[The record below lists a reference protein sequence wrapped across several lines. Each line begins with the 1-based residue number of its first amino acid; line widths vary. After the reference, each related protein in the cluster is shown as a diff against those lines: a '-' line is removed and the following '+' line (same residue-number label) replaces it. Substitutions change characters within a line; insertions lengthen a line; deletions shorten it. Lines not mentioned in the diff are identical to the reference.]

1 MEREAIRVQQPD
13 GSFKIIFREKSKE
26 QQSRPVTAAKQES
39 KETKDSNDNKKHEKK
54 KREIQDPRYYNP
66 IHPEHVDIFGKDLLN
81 KDLIFSLNSGD
92 SIKGKM
98 TGYAQYEILV
108 EFDGKKV
115 ILMKQA
121 IAKVEVL

>member
-1 MEREAIRVQQPD
+1 MDREAIRVQQPD

-26 QQSRPVTAAKQES
+26 QQSGPVTAVKQEPKEMKDQEKHAKQ
-39 KETKDSNDNKKHEKK
+39 KKV
-54 KREIQDPRYYNP
+54 QDPRYYNP

-81 KDLIFSLNSGD
+81 KDLVFSLNSGE

-98 TGYAQYEILV
+98 TGYAQYEILI

>member
-1 MEREAIRVQQPD
+1 M
-13 GSFKIIFREKSKE
+13 
-26 QQSRPVTAAKQES
+26 
-39 KETKDSNDNKKHEKK
+39 
-54 KREIQDPRYYNP
+54 
-66 IHPEHVDIFGKDLLN
+66 DIFGKDLLN
-81 KDLIFSLNSGD
+81 RDLIFSLNSGE

-98 TGYAQYEILV
+98 TGYAQYEILI

>member
-1 MEREAIRVQQPD
+1 MDREAIRVQQPD

-26 QQSRPVTAAKQES
+26 QQSGPVAAAKQEP
-39 KETKDSNDNKKHEKK
+39 KENKDQEKHAKQKKV
-54 KREIQDPRYYNP
+54 QDPRYYNP
-66 IHPEHVDIFGKDLLN
+66 MNQDHIDIFGKDLLN
-81 KDLIFSLNSGD
+81 RDLIFSLNSGE

-98 TGYAQYEILV
+98 TGYAQYEILI

>member
-1 MEREAIRVQQPD
+1 MDREAIRVQQPD
-13 GSFKIIFREKSKE
+13 GSFKIIFREKSRE
-26 QQSRPVTAAKQES
+26 QQLGPVTAVKQEPKEAKEQEKHAKQ
-39 KETKDSNDNKKHEKK
+39 KKV
-54 KREIQDPRYYNP
+54 QDPRYYNP

-81 KDLIFSLNSGD
+81 RDLVFSLNSGE

-98 TGYAQYEILV
+98 TGYAQYEILI
-108 EFDGKKV
+108 ESDGKKV

>member
-1 MEREAIRVQQPD
+1 MDREAIRVQQPD

-26 QQSRPVTAAKQES
+26 QQSGPVAAARQEP
-39 KETKDSNDNKKHEKK
+39 KETKEQEKHLKQKKV
-54 KREIQDPRYYNP
+54 QDPRYYNP

-81 KDLIFSLNSGD
+81 RDLIFSLNSGE

-98 TGYAQYEILV
+98 TGYAQYEILI

>member
-1 MEREAIRVQQPD
+1 MDREAIRVQQPD
-13 GSFKIIFREKSKE
+13 GSFKIIFREKSRE
-26 QQSRPVTAAKQES
+26 QQSGPVTAVRHEP
-39 KETKDSNDNKKHEKK
+39 KETKDQEKHAKQKKN
-54 KREIQDPRYYNP
+54 QDPRYYNP

-81 KDLIFSLNSGD
+81 KDLVFSLNSGE
-92 SIKGKM
+92 SIKGIM
-98 TGYAQYEILV
+98 TGYAQYEILI

>member
-1 MEREAIRVQQPD
+1 MERETIRVQQPD
-13 GSFKIIFREKSKE
+13 GSFKIIFREKSRE
-26 QQSRPVTAAKQES
+26 QQLGPVTAAKQEP
-39 KETKDSNDNKKHEKK
+39 KETKDQEKHAKQKKN
-54 KREIQDPRYYNP
+54 QDPRYYNP

-81 KDLIFSLNSGD
+81 RDLVFSLNSGE

-98 TGYAQYEILV
+98 TGYAQYEILI

>member
-1 MEREAIRVQQPD
+1 MDREAIRVQQPD
-13 GSFKIIFREKSKE
+13 GSFKIIFREKSRE
-26 QQSRPVTAAKQES
+26 QQSGPVTAAKQES
-39 KETKDSNDNKKHEKK
+39 NGTKDSNDNKKHEKR
-54 KREIQDPRYYNP
+54 KREIQDPRYFNP
-66 IHPEHVDIFGKDLLN
+66 LNPEHIDIFGKDLLN
-81 KDLIFSLNSGD
+81 KDLAFSLNSGE

-98 TGYAQYEILV
+98 TGYAQYEILI